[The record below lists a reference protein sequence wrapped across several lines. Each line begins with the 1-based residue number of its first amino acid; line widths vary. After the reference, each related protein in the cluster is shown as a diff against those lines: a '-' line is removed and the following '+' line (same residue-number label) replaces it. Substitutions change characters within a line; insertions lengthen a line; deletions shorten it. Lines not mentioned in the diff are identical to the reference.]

1 MVMSPMTADGIFCSI
16 FKKIYETENKVVE
29 GDPEA
34 EKNLKAVDP
43 RQELFAAI
51 RIRKS

>member
-1 MVMSPMTADGIFCSI
+1 MTADGIFCSLL
-16 FKKIYETENKVVE
+16 KKIYETEYKVVE

-34 EKNLKAVDP
+34 EKNWKAVDP

-51 RIRKS
+51 RSRKS